1 MKNLDFKPK
10 CGRGIISLSIRNKNK
25 AFTLVELIIVV
36 TIIAILATIAF
47 LTLGQYPW
55 EARDVKRL
63 SDKNN
68 IEKALEIYKAQKW
81 YYPAFDTYEGKQVF
95 WTGTMEKLNGEIT
108 TLPRDPVTKK
118 PYKIDIIENKVGK
131 TKVARVVLD
140 LETKFTNEKST
151 LTNSTESSNNTELEN
166 FKNQLISRITVL
178 EWVNKI
184 GKTTTSL
191 NTFNTKVTEAKNLL
205 NKSWLT
211 KEEIK
216 DKLKELENL
225 ENTLVDELQNNMA
238 YYTGEPDRE
247 TCDRNSN
254 WRFTVNW
261 NIITDSKTGLSWSKE
276 TATWK
281 IFNQAKKYCESLTTW
296 GQQWRLPGIVELTSI
311 TNMSCYWPATY
322 SEFNIIS
329 GSYLSSNVYWND
341 SNYIWEL
348 RFDIGDTIW
357 TSPNLEKNVICVS
370 KNKSPKIVWQWSDKS
385 SFDPKHNFWKSWASE
400 QSYEFVNG
408 TTKWVN
414 WIVKDKNTGLFWE
427 SQNRAWTKTWRQA
440 KQYCSRL
447 NKWWKTWRLPTIQE
461 LRWLVD
467 YSKYSSNFNSDYF
480 AIEPSYWSS
489 TTNAQ
494 FTGDAWILGLNY
506 GHTYRDDKTYSNY
519 VLCVAN

>member
-1 MKNLDFKPK
+1 MKNLDFKLK
-10 CGRGIISLSIRNKNK
+10 YGGVISLSIRNKNK

-81 YYPAFDTYEGKQVF
+81 YYPAFDTYEDKQVF

-118 PYKIDIIENKVGK
+118 PYKIDIIENKVDK

-140 LETKFTNEKST
+140 LETKFINEKST

-370 KNKSPKIVWQWSDKS
+370 KNKLPKIVWQWSDKS

-440 KQYCSRL
+440 KQYCSTL

>member
-1 MKNLDFKPK
+1 MILSQKA
-10 CGRGIISLSIRNKNK
+10 GGGVISLSIKNKNK

-63 SDKNN
+63 ADKNN

-81 YYPAFDTYEGKQVF
+81 DYPAFDTYEGKQVF
-95 WTGTMEKLNGEIT
+95 WTGTMEKLNGSIT

-118 PYKIDIIENKVGK
+118 PYKIDIIENKVDK

-151 LTNSTESSNNTELEN
+151 LTKTTESSNNTELEN
-166 FKNQLISRITVL
+166 FKNQLIFRITVL

-184 GKTTTSL
+184 GKTTISL
-191 NTFNTKVTEAKNLL
+191 NTFNTKLTEAKNLL

-225 ENTLVDELQNNMA
+225 ENTLVDEPQNNMA
-238 YYTGEPDRE
+238 YTGEPDRE
-247 TCDRNSN
+247 TCDRNLN
-254 WRFTVNW
+254 WRFTVNVNW

-281 IFNQAKKYCESLTTW
+281 NFNQAKKYCESLTTW

-311 TNMSCYWPATY
+311 TNMSCSWPATY
-322 SEFNIIS
+322 SEFNITS
-329 GSYLSSNVYWND
+329 DNYLSSNVYWND
-341 SNYIWEL
+341 GNIIWEL
-348 RFDIGDTIW
+348 GFGIGITNW
-357 TSPNLEKNVICVS
+357 THPNSEKNVICVS
-370 KNKSPKIVWQWSDKS
+370 KNKSPKLVWQWSDKS

-427 SQNRAWTKTWRQA
+427 SQNEAWTKTWEQA
-440 KQYCSRL
+440 KQYCSTL
-447 NKWWKTWRLPTIQE
+447 SKWWKTWRLPTIQE

-467 YSKYSSNFNSDYF
+467 YGKYNEWNFNSDYF
-480 AIEPSYWSS
+480 SVEWRSYWSS
-489 TTNAQ
+489 TTYAYN
-494 FTGDAWILGLNY
+494 TGGAWFLHFYDGDTSWY
-506 GHTYRDDKTYSNY
+506 FKTGSNY
-519 VLCVAN
+519 LLCVAN